1 MKLRR
6 LLLAAV
12 AGLLCAGAVL
22 AQDGEAPAAEPGV
35 AVVRPEL
42 RDALPQSQL
51 IGKGRLTIWGFQV
64 YDARLW
70 APAGFAAGSYA
81 SQPLAL
87 ELAYLR
93 DFEARDVAERSLQE
107 MRRSQAISEAQAARW
122 RAGLLRVIP
131 NVSRGDRVLG
141 LHRPG
146 VGAAFW
152 VNGKVTGEI
161 RDAEFARLFFGI
173 WLSPQ
178 TSEPKLRDA
187 LLAGAVP

>member
-1 MKLRR
+1 MRLR
-6 LLLAAV
+6 LLGAAL
-12 AGLLCAGAVL
+12 AGLLYAGAVL
-22 AQDGEAPAAEPGV
+22 AQGGEVPAAEPGV

-70 APAGFAAGSYA
+70 APAGFVAGSYA

-93 DFEARDVAERSLQE
+93 DFAAKDVAERSLKE
-107 MRRSQAISEAQAARW
+107 MQRSQAISEAQAARW
-122 RAGLLRVIP
+122 RAELLRVIP
-131 NVSRGDRVLG
+131 NVSRGDRIMG

-146 VGAAFW
+146 LGAAFW
-152 VNGKVTGEI
+152 VNGKTSGEI

-187 LLAGAVP
+187 LLAGARP